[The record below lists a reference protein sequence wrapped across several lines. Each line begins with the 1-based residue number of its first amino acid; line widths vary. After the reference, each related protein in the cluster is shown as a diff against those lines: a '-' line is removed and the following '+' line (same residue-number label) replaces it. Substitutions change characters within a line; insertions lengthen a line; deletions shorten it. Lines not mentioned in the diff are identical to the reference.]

1 MLFKDFKLY
10 CNYRINNIINYRDNY
25 IIIVIDIDMANR
37 KISERHIRSLNK
49 TAGGRS
55 YIITLP
61 IDEIESLGWK
71 SKQKLVVKRY
81 GEGLIIQDWK
91 SSKDQG

>member
-1 MLFKDFKLY
+1 MIFKHLSLF
-10 CNYRINNIINYRDNY
+10 CNYRINYILNNRDNY
-25 IIIVIDIDMANR
+25 INIVIDMANR

-91 SSKDQG
+91 SSKD

>member
-1 MLFKDFKLY
+1 
-10 CNYRINNIINYRDNY
+10 
-25 IIIVIDIDMANR
+25 MANR

-61 IDEIESLGWK
+61 IDEVESLGWR

-81 GEGLIIQDWK
+81 GEGRSRQDGK
-91 SSKDQG
+91 RAKDKG

>member
-1 MLFKDFKLY
+1 MILKHISLF
-10 CNYRINNIINYRDNY
+10 CNYRINYIFNYRDNY
-25 IIIVIDIDMANR
+25 INIVIVIDMANR

-91 SSKDQG
+91 SSKD

>member
-1 MLFKDFKLY
+1 
-10 CNYRINNIINYRDNY
+10 
-25 IIIVIDIDMANR
+25 MANR

-61 IDEIESLGWK
+61 IDEIERLGWR

-81 GEGLIIQDWK
+81 GDGLIVRDWK
-91 SSKDQG
+91 GSKEKD